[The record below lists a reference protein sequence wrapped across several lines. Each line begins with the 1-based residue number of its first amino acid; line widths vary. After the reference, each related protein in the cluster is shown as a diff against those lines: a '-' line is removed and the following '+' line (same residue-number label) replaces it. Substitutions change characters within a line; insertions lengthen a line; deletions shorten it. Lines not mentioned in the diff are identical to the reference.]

1 MKKEFILLGILLLF
15 TEISFSQQ
23 TVSEKW
29 TFTKGIEVKGESA
42 TFLTDGLKSMMV
54 RNTIGNSSFQFGMAE
69 GNGHYHGLAKLG
81 DIIFRGSSPGG
92 KFLISNL
99 YTENH
104 INNTNKVIGIVH
116 AGSNGLWVH
125 NNSNVR
131 IGGYKLEMPKERLV
145 VEGNAVVTG
154 ALFASEVQVKAQTAD
169 FVFEPDYQ
177 LRSLD
182 EVESFILDNKHLPDI
197 PSAAHMEAKGVDLA
211 EMNKLLLMKIEEL
224 TLYAIEK
231 EKEVQGLRLELDNQ
245 GSRLKELD
253 TLKYEIEVIKTLVQS
268 RTISQ

>member
-1 MKKEFILLGILLLF
+1 
-15 TEISFSQQ
+15 
-23 TVSEKW
+23 
-29 TFTKGIEVKGESA
+29 
-42 TFLTDGLKSMMV
+42 
-54 RNTIGNSSFQFGMAE
+54 
-69 GNGHYHGLAKLG
+69 
-81 DIIFRGSSPGG
+81 
-92 KFLISNL
+92 
-99 YTENH
+99 
-104 INNTNKVIGIVH
+104 
-116 AGSNGLWVH
+116 
-125 NNSNVR
+125 
-131 IGGYKLEMPKERLV
+131 MPKERLV

>member
-1 MKKEFILLGILLLF
+1 MVKLLVDGNI
-15 TEISFSQQ
+15 EA
-23 TVSEKW
+23 K
-29 TFTKGIEVKGESA
+29 EVKITSA
-42 TFLTDGLKSMMV
+42 
-54 RNTIGNSSFQFGMAE
+54 
-69 GNGHYHGLAKLG
+69 
-81 DIIFRGSSPGG
+81 PG
-92 KFLISNL
+92 
-99 YTENH
+99 
-104 INNTNKVIGIVH
+104 
-116 AGSNGLWVH
+116 
-125 NNSNVR
+125 
-131 IGGYKLEMPKERLV
+131 
-145 VEGNAVVTG
+145 
-154 ALFASEVQVKAQTAD
+154 AD